1 MNELNIDDTK
11 DFLSSDEAFEVPVQ
25 IGPGPQKM
33 ISLDNGLTY
42 HMPADLDPIELER
55 RWNAVANALPGSWQ
69 KRARLSYC
77 FEESLDT
84 LSVSSNAKRWKAFD
98 AVLFL
103 EIYLKYADK
112 SLTVDNS

>member
-55 RWNAVANALPGSWQ
+55 RWNAVGNALPARWQ
-69 KRARLSYC
+69 QHARLSYC
-77 FEESLDT
+77 FKESLDA
-84 LSVSSNAKRWKAFD
+84 SSNAKRWKRFD

-103 EIYLKYADK
+103 ELYLKYADE